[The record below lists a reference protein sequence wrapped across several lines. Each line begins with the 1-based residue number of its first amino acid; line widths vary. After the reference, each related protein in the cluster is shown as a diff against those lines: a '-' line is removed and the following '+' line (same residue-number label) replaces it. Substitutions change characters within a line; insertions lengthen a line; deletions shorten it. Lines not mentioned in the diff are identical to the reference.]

1 MWNCEKSAARIE
13 NDLNALQAFTST
25 PGAGCTRLP
34 FTKETR
40 TAADY
45 LKQAMATAGLA
56 VTEDAAGNVIGVR
69 AGRDRSLPA
78 IVCGSHYDSVVHGGN
93 YDGIAGVVCAI
104 ELARVLEEEHVTLA
118 ADYVAIAFMD
128 EEGCRFGTGYFGS
141 RAVLGE
147 MDAAECRT
155 FSDLDGITVYDAM
168 KSYGLDPE
176 RIADAAWP
184 AGRLGRYFEIH
195 IEQGRVLET
204 CGADLGI
211 VSGIVGIRRARVT
224 IEGRADHAGA
234 TPMHLR
240 RDAVDMAAQ
249 VIVEAGRLARQ
260 EKESGAVATIG
271 CIEADPGAVNVIA
284 GRAAFSI
291 DVRSTDAAA
300 IERILAG
307 LRRKLDDVTHDCG
320 ASWTAEQTLAVAPV
334 RMSEDLQA
342 RLSASAAS
350 YQYATHVLPS
360 GAGHD
365 ALPISSHAETAM
377 LFVPSRNG
385 RSHAPEEYTP
395 PPAFAKAVHVLFD
408 VLRTLPAN

>member
-1 MWNCEKSAARIE
+1 MQLETSATRIAA
-13 NDLNALQAFTST
+13 DLAALQAFTAT

-40 TAADY
+40 AAADY
-45 LKQAMATAGLA
+45 LKQAMAEAGLA
-56 VTEDAAGNVIGVR
+56 VREDAAGNIIGVR
-69 AGRDRSLPA
+69 AGSDRSLPA

-104 ELARVLEEEHVTLA
+104 ELSRVLEEEHVTLA

-141 RAVLGE
+141 RAILGE
-147 MDAAECRT
+147 MDAAACRT
-155 FSDLDGITVYDAM
+155 FSDRDGITVADAM
-168 KSYGLDPE
+168 RSYGLVPE
-176 RIADAAWP
+176 RIAEAAWP

-204 CGADLGI
+204 CGAELGI

-249 VIVEAGRLARQ
+249 VIVEAGHLARQ
-260 EKESGAVATIG
+260 ESESGAVATIG
-271 CIEADPGAVNVIA
+271 CIEAEPGAVNVIA
-284 GRAAFSI
+284 GRTTFSI

-307 LRRKLDDVTHDCG
+307 LRRKLDDVTRACG
-320 ASWTAEQTLAVAPV
+320 ASWTAGQTLAVAPV

-342 RLSASAAS
+342 RLAASAAAHGC
-350 YQYATHVLPS
+350 QAHTLPS

-365 ALPISSHAETAM
+365 ALPIASHAETAM
-377 LFVPSRNG
+377 LFVPSRDG

-395 PPAFAKAVHVLFD
+395 PLAFAKAVRVLAD
-408 VLRTLPAN
+408 VLRTLPAS

>member
-1 MWNCEKSAARIE
+1 MQLETSATRIAA
-13 NDLNALQAFTST
+13 DLAALRAFTAT

-40 TAADY
+40 AAADY
-45 LKQAMATAGLA
+45 LKQAMAEAGLA
-56 VTEDAAGNVIGVR
+56 VREDAAGNIIGVR
-69 AGRDRSLPA
+69 AGYGRSLPA
-78 IVCGSHYDSVVHGGN
+78 IVCGSHYDSVVHGGD

-141 RAVLGE
+141 RAILGE
-147 MDAAECRT
+147 MDAAACHT
-155 FSDLDGITVYDAM
+155 FSDRDGITVADAM
-168 KSYGLDPE
+168 RLYGLVPE
-176 RIADAAWP
+176 RIAEAAWP
-184 AGRLGRYFEIH
+184 TGRLGRYFEIH

-204 CGADLGI
+204 CGAELGI

-260 EKESGAVATIG
+260 ESESGAVATIG
-271 CIEADPGAVNVIA
+271 CIEAEPGAVNVIA
-284 GRAAFSI
+284 GRTTFSI

-307 LRRKLDDVTHDCG
+307 LRRKLDDVTRAFG
-320 ASWTAEQTLAVAPV
+320 ASWTAGQTLAVAPV

-342 RLSASAAS
+342 RLSSNAAADGFS
-350 YQYATHVLPS
+350 THALPS

-365 ALPISSHAETAM
+365 ALPIASHAETAM
-377 LFVPSRNG
+377 LFVPSRDG

-395 PPAFAKAVHVLFD
+395 PLAFAKAVHVLAD
-408 VLRTLPAN
+408 VLRTLPAR

>member
-1 MWNCEKSAARIE
+1 MQLETSATRIAA
-13 NDLNALQAFTST
+13 DLAALQAFTAT

-40 TAADY
+40 AAADY
-45 LKQAMATAGLA
+45 LKQAMAEAGLA
-56 VTEDAAGNVIGVR
+56 VREDAAGNIIGVR
-69 AGRDRSLPA
+69 AGSDRSLPA

-104 ELARVLEEEHVTLA
+104 ELSRVLEEEHVTLA

-141 RAVLGE
+141 RAILGE
-147 MDAAECRT
+147 TDAAACRT
-155 FSDLDGITVYDAM
+155 FSDRDGITVADAM
-168 KSYGLDPE
+168 RSYGLVPE
-176 RIADAAWP
+176 RIAEAAWP

-204 CGADLGI
+204 CGAELGI

-249 VIVEAGRLARQ
+249 VIVEAGHLARQ
-260 EKESGAVATIG
+260 ESESGAVATIG
-271 CIEADPGAVNVIA
+271 CIEAEPGAVNVIA
-284 GRAAFSI
+284 GRTTFSI

-307 LRRKLDDVTHDCG
+307 LRRKLDDVTRACG
-320 ASWTAEQTLAVAPV
+320 ASWTAGQTLAVAPV

-342 RLSASAAS
+342 RLAASAAAHGC
-350 YQYATHVLPS
+350 QAHTLPS

-365 ALPISSHAETAM
+365 ALPIASHAETAM
-377 LFVPSRNG
+377 LFVPSRDG

-395 PPAFAKAVHVLFD
+395 PLAFAKAVRVLAD
-408 VLRTLPAN
+408 VLRTLPAS

>member
-1 MWNCEKSAARIE
+1 MQLETSATRIAA
-13 NDLNALQAFTST
+13 DLAALQAFTAT

-40 TAADY
+40 AAADY
-45 LKQAMATAGLA
+45 LKQAMAEAGLA
-56 VTEDAAGNVIGVR
+56 IREDAAGNIIGVR
-69 AGRDRSLPA
+69 AGSDRSLPA

-104 ELARVLEEEHVTLA
+104 ELSRVLEEEHVTLA

-141 RAVLGE
+141 RAILGE
-147 MDAAECRT
+147 MDAAACRT
-155 FSDLDGITVYDAM
+155 FSDRDGITVADAM
-168 KSYGLDPE
+168 RSYGLVPE
-176 RIADAAWP
+176 RIAEAAWP

-204 CGADLGI
+204 CGAELGI

-249 VIVEAGRLARQ
+249 VIVEAGHLARQ
-260 EKESGAVATIG
+260 ESESGAVATIG
-271 CIEADPGAVNVIA
+271 CIEAEPGAVNVIA
-284 GRAAFSI
+284 GRTTFSI

-307 LRRKLDDVTHDCG
+307 LRRKLDDVTRACG
-320 ASWTAEQTLAVAPV
+320 ASWTAGQTLAVAPV

-342 RLSASAAS
+342 RLAASAAAHGC
-350 YQYATHVLPS
+350 QAHTLPS

-365 ALPISSHAETAM
+365 ALPIASHAETAM
-377 LFVPSRNG
+377 LFVPSRDG

-395 PPAFAKAVHVLFD
+395 PLAFAKAVRVLAD
-408 VLRTLPAN
+408 VLRTLPAS